1 MPIVVKNPNKTNQL
15 DEFVML
21 ELQGDIECREDELSD
36 LTGQFVG
43 DLLYNKFAQPVSERI
58 AGCDGIYRDLINFL
72 LFLDSHHRPS
82 HPQRQREVAR

>member
-1 MPIVVKNPNKTNQL
+1 MPIVVKNPDKTNKL

-58 AGCDGIYRDLINFL
+58 ASFVMEFIVI
-72 LFLDSHHRPS
+72 
-82 HPQRQREVAR
+82 